1 MTSQARRLAAM
12 KRIALA
18 LLALAALLYVV
29 ARALEPRHP
38 AWGYAAAFAEA
49 AMVGAMADW
58 FAVVALFRH
67 PLGLPIPHTA
77 IIPANKSRIGE
88 NLAGFICHNFLG
100 TEQVLRKLRAF
111 DPAQR
116 LASWLADPA
125 HAAQVARH
133 LVHAA
138 RYGLG
143 AFDDERVRRFMH
155 ELVVARLER
164 IDVAHVA
171 GEVLDALT
179 AGRRHQALLDE
190 VLRQVA
196 LLLDNAD
203 IKARIAGVVA
213 DELKLLRYV
222 GLDTIAGNLATEK
235 ILGGVGR
242 VLAEMGE
249 DAAHPLRLRF
259 DEYMD
264 RFVARLKDDPEFR
277 ARGERIKHD
286 VLTQPALADYLHGLW
301 SELLGWLHDDLAR
314 DESSIGAR
322 IAAAAHPLG
331 TRLEADAAMRQRIN
345 DQIVGAAPQWIERY
359 RDDIGRYIAGR
370 VDEWNTGELTDEL
383 ERNIGRDLQ
392 FVRING
398 TLVGGLVG
406 LSIYVLTRWL
416 GG

>member
-18 LLALAALLYVV
+18 LLVLAALLYVV

-116 LASWLADPA
+116 LAGWLADPS
-125 HAAQVARH
+125 HAAQVGRH
-133 LVHAA
+133 LVNAA

-143 AFDDERVRRFMH
+143 AFDDDRVRRFMH
-155 ELVVARLER
+155 ELVVARLQR

-179 AGRRHQALLDE
+179 AGRRHQALLD
-190 VLRQVA
+190 
-196 LLLDNAD
+196 
-203 IKARIAGVVA
+203 
-213 DELKLLRYV
+213 
-222 GLDTIAGNLATEK
+222 
-235 ILGGVGR
+235 
-242 VLAEMGE
+242 
-249 DAAHPLRLRF
+249 
-259 DEYMD
+259 
-264 RFVARLKDDPEFR
+264 
-277 ARGERIKHD
+277 
-286 VLTQPALADYLHGLW
+286 
-301 SELLGWLHDDLAR
+301 
-314 DESSIGAR
+314 
-322 IAAAAHPLG
+322 
-331 TRLEADAAMRQRIN
+331 
-345 DQIVGAAPQWIERY
+345 
-359 RDDIGRYIAGR
+359 
-370 VDEWNTGELTDEL
+370 
-383 ERNIGRDLQ
+383 
-392 FVRING
+392 
-398 TLVGGLVG
+398 
-406 LSIYVLTRWL
+406 
-416 GG
+416 

>member
-1 MTSQARRLAAM
+1 MKSQAQRLASM
-12 KRIALA
+12 KRLALA
-18 LLALAALLYVV
+18 LLALAALLYAV
-29 ARALEPRHP
+29 ARALEPHQP

-49 AMVGAMADW
+49 AMVGAIADW

-77 IIPANKSRIGE
+77 IIPANKTRIGE

-100 TEQVLRKLRAF
+100 TEQVLRKLRGF

-116 LASWLADPA
+116 LATWLADPV
-125 HAAQVARH
+125 HAAQVGQH

-143 AFDDERVRRFMH
+143 AFDDTRVRHFMH
-155 ELVVARLER
+155 ELVVTRLGR

-196 LLLDNAD
+196 ILLDNAD

-222 GLDTIAGNLATEK
+222 GLDAIAGKLATEK

-277 ARGERIKHD
+277 QRGERIKRD
-286 VLTQPALADYLHGLW
+286 VLAQPALADYLHGLW

-314 DESSIGAR
+314 DDSTIGAR
-322 IAAAAHPLG
+322 IAAAAHTLG
-331 TRLEADAAMRQRIN
+331 ARLEADGAMRQWIN
-345 DQIVGAAPQWIERY
+345 DQIVAAAPRWIERY

-370 VDEWNTGELTDEL
+370 VDEWNTEELTDEL

-406 LSIYVLTRWL
+406 LTIYVLTRWL
-416 GG
+416 GA